1 MPTHE
6 EEFID
11 LQMRVTFQE
20 DMLHQLNDVVS
31 QQNTEILLLR
41 EQMRALARRLEEL
54 MRQPSQPDGGIS
66 EERPP
71 HY

>member
-20 DMLHQLNDVVS
+20 DMLHQLNDIVS

-41 EQMRALARRLEEL
+41 EQMRALARRLEEV
-54 MRQPSQPDGGIS
+54 MRQPSQADGDIS